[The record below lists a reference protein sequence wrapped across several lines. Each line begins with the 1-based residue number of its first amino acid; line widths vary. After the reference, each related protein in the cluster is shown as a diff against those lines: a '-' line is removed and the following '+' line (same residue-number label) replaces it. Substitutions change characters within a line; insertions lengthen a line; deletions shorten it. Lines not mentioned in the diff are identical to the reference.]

1 MTLRLVRDEPPKP
14 PMRRKK
20 WQPPPPVL
28 TPEEETRFRAAMRN
42 LQGAFGSWPCL
53 AKAMGVKPKSVTS
66 MMRGRCHVS
75 GEMIVR
81 AMKASG
87 IRSLD
92 ELLGGPV
99 AADRCRACGR
109 VRAA

>member
-14 PMRRKK
+14 KRRKHARTR
-20 WQPPPPVL
+20 L
-28 TPEEETRFRAAMRN
+28 LSDIEERRFRAAMRG
-42 LQGAFGSWPCL
+42 LQGAFGSWACL
-53 AKAMGVKPKSVTS
+53 AAAMEINANALHHLMSGY
-66 MMRGRCHVS
+66 RAVS

-87 IRSLD
+87 LTLA
-92 ELLGGPV
+92 ELLGAPV

>member
-14 PMRRKK
+14 PPKRRK
-20 WQPPPPVL
+20 WQAPPPVL

-42 LQGAFGSWPCL
+42 LHGAFGSWPCL
-53 AKAMGVKPKSVTS
+53 AKAMGVKTKPIAA
-66 MMRGRCHVS
+66 MMRGRNHVS
-75 GEMIVR
+75 GDMIVR

-87 IRSLD
+87 LSFA

-99 AADRCRACGR
+99 PADRCRACGK